1 VNKTCTPTQRASLV
15 ALIAQVLGDCTAFLG
30 TVCVSSC
37 AAALLSGVADGTVV
51 VRQATVLAWATLQ
64 SSLLKSVHTSPDA
77 YLRLT
82 DGLSQKY
89 LDCVR
94 GASAAA
100 SVGNEGKL
108 KDHLLA
114 LLGSG
119 FGLREHMQSLVRI
132 GDNSRVIVRMVREL
146 LAPDPGVCGLRV
158 TASVL
163 ETRCYCYNVAY
174 QDGELLWRRIV
185 CVRLCT

>member
-15 ALIAQVLGDCTAFLG
+15 ALFAQVLGECAAFLG
-30 TVCVSSC
+30 TVCITSC
-37 AAALLSGVADGTVV
+37 AAALLSGVADGNVV
-51 VRQATVLAWATLQ
+51 AREATVQAWATLQ
-64 SSLLKSVHTSPDA
+64 SSLQKRVHTSPDA

-82 DGLSQKY
+82 DGLSRKY

-100 SVGNEGKL
+100 SVGNEGKQ

-114 LLGSG
+114 LLGLG
-119 FGLREHMQSLVRI
+119 FGLRERMQSLVRI

-146 LAPDPGVCGLRV
+146 LAPDQGVCGLRV
-158 TASVL
+158 AASVL
-163 ETRCYCYNVAY
+163 ETRCYCYDVAT
-174 QDGELLWRRIV
+174 QDGELL
-185 CVRLCT
+185 

>member
-1 VNKTCTPTQRASLV
+1 VNKTCTPTQRAALV
-15 ALIAQVLGDCTAFLG
+15 TLFSQVLGECAAFLG
-30 TVCVSSC
+30 TVCVTSC
-37 AAALLSGVADGTVV
+37 ATALLSGATDGTAV
-51 VRQATVLAWATLQ
+51 VRQATLQAWASLQ
-64 SSLLKSVHTSPDA
+64 SALQKGVHTLPDV

-82 DGLSQKY
+82 DGLSLRY
-89 LDCVR
+89 LDYVR

-100 SVGNEGKL
+100 NVGNEGKL

-114 LLGSG
+114 LLGLG
-119 FGLREHMQSLVRI
+119 FGLRERMQSLVRI

-146 LAPDPGVCGLRV
+146 LAPDRGVCGLRV

-174 QDGELLWRRIV
+174 QDGELLWRQIV
-185 CVRLCT
+185 CVRICT